1 MQQVDFGD
9 LLEHFAGEMLG
20 GGKAGAGEHD
30 LAGMV
35 LGVGDQFLD
44 VAGREIR
51 PRHDH
56 QAGGGDLADRGESGV
71 GVVGHVLLGDRGD
84 DLTRG
89 HDSERVAVGRRLGDH
104 VIAQDAARAGLVFD
118 DERLAEPALHR
129 VGENAANDIGA
140 AAGPE

>member
-1 MQQVDFGD
+1 MQQVDVCD
-9 LLEHFAGEMLG
+9 LLEHFAGKMLG

-35 LGVGDQFLD
+35 LGVGHQLLH
-44 VAGREIR
+44 VVGGEIR
-51 PRHDH
+51 TRHDH
-56 QAGGGDLADRGESGV
+56 QAGGGNLPNRREGRV
-71 GVVGHVLLGDRGD
+71 GVVGHVLLGDGGD

-104 VIAQDAARAGLVFD
+104 VIAQDAARTRLVFD

-129 VGENAANDIGA
+129 VGENAADDVGA
-140 AAGPE
+140 AARPE